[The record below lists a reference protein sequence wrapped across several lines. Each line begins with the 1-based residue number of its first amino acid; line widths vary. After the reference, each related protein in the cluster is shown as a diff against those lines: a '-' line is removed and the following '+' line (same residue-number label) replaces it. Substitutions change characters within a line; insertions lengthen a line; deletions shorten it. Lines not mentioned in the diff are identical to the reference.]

1 MSRMSIVWKS
11 IIAAI
16 SLVAI
21 ALAVEEPASAQSS
34 RYRTADR
41 VSREVFHEIVT
52 LPYYGVF
59 DHIGFS
65 LEKGTVTLV
74 GQVARPTLK
83 SDAERVVK
91 DIQGVEQVVNTIEV
105 LPVSPND
112 DRLRLATYRAIYGHD
127 SLQRY
132 AIQAM
137 PSIHIIVK
145 NGHITLMGW
154 VASTFDKTIALTQ
167 ARSVPGAFSVTD
179 RLEVESS

>member
-1 MSRMSIVWKS
+1 MSRMSIVWKT
-11 IIAAI
+11 IVAGVWLAAI
-16 SLVAI
+16 AFAVA
-21 ALAVEEPASAQSS
+21 ESASAQSS
-34 RYRTADR
+34 RYRSADR
-41 VSREVFHEIVT
+41 VSREIFHEIVT

-65 LEKGTVTLV
+65 FDKGTVTLV
-74 GQVARPTLK
+74 GQVTRPTLK
-83 SDAERVVK
+83 SDTERVMK
-91 DIQGVEQVVNTIEV
+91 DIQGVEQVINKIEV

-127 SLQRY
+127 ALQRY

-145 NGHITLMGW
+145 SGHITLVGW
-154 VASTFDKTIALTQ
+154 VASTFDKTIALSQ

-179 RLEVESS
+179 RMEVEPS